1 MSGEDRRLE
10 CAMDRSVA
18 EGALATVMGSLLGG
32 IFLTAFALKLGA
44 TRLQIG
50 ILSALPTLAN
60 AAQFAGAYLVA
71 SSGRS
76 RAVCLVAT
84 WTARLLWIPA
94 VLVPLLFPHWSGPQ
108 QAWCVIAILG
118 LGNLFAAVGGVAWL
132 EWIQRLIPVNR
143 RIAFFGR
150 RNLYNSALTLGMSL
164 GGALLV
170 EGWARFSGAPEGG
183 FLIVFGVAIACGLVG
198 LVILGKIPAAD
209 SPRPTTSRGLSSLT
223 GPFRDRD
230 FRRLLVAYG
239 SWNLASQLATPFFA
253 VYMLERLRISFGVVT
268 ALATFG
274 SLLGLATN
282 GFWTRLKV
290 RYGVRPVVLLASL
303 GDALLPFC
311 WLFVTPQWLWLLVP
325 VHAFAIFNPPLT
337 MGPHNFL
344 LKLTSERGC
353 APFLASY
360 NACTGTLA
368 ALGAILGG
376 ALASEFQGVWTAG
389 PLQFTGMQLLFFL
402 SGVGRL
408 VSLRLLAG
416 ITEPE
421 AQSVRLVLSHLLH
434 RSRTP
439 EPATLPLEPAPA
451 ETHQQA
457 A

>member
-1 MSGEDRRLE
+1 
-10 CAMDRSVA
+10 MDRSVA

-32 IFLTAFALKLGA
+32 IFLTAFALRLGA

-76 RAVCLVAT
+76 KQVCLVAT
-84 WTARLLWIPA
+84 WIARLLWIPA
-94 VLVPLLFPHWSGPQ
+94 VLIPLVCPAWSGPQ

-132 EWIQRLIPVNR
+132 EWIQRLIPVDR
-143 RIAFFGR
+143 RIDFFGR

-170 EGWARFSGAPEGG
+170 EGWTRLSGASEGG
-183 FLIVFGVAIACGLVG
+183 FLLVFGAAIACGLVG
-198 LVILGKIPAAD
+198 LVILGRIPAAD
-209 SPRPTTSRGLSSLT
+209 SPRTATSRGLSSLT

-230 FRRLLVAYG
+230 FRRLLLAYG

-253 VYMLERLRISFGVVT
+253 VYMLERLQISFGMVT

-311 WLFVTPQWLWLLVP
+311 WLFVTPGWLWLLVP

-337 MGPHNFL
+337 MGPNNFL

-353 APFLASY
+353 APFLASF
-360 NACTGTLA
+360 NACTGTLS

-376 ALASEFQGVWTAG
+376 VLASEFQGLWTAG
-389 PLQFTGMQLLFFL
+389 PLQFTGMQLLFFF

-408 VSLRLLAG
+408 LSLRLLAG
-416 ITEPE
+416 IVEPE
-421 AQSVRLVLSHLLH
+421 AQSVRFVLGRLRRRSEPIELVTMPLDSHPAGEP
-434 RSRTP
+434 SAP
-439 EPATLPLEPAPA
+439 ERVRR
-451 ETHQQA
+451 A